1 MRIKHHAK
9 TSMQSERQHRM
20 MSTSNESCKKFCFWI
35 RLKKERERERR
46 MEGMR
51 LCSDDDEQQK
61 KKIKRGPD
69 FKAVVHYDYYCERTD
84 GMRSYEVCSAKY
96 LLVYLERERESI

>member
-1 MRIKHHAK
+1 
-9 TSMQSERQHRM
+9 
-20 MSTSNESCKKFCFWI
+20 
-35 RLKKERERERR
+35 